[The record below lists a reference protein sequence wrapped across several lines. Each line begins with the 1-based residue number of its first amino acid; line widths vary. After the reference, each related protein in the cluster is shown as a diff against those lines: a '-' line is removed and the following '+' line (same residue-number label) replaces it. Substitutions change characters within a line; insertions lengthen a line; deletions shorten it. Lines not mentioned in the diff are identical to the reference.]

1 MAVGTGAGRVS
12 LIKQLFA
19 LAVIAA
25 IAAAAWYTDGFGLI
39 GDSARNAQS
48 AETAGPT
55 ETPPVIVEP
64 ARLQSDA
71 AIVEAVGTGE
81 AIQGVVIYPET
92 AGEVRNVL
100 FQAGERVAQGTPLLR
115 LDDEDEVLAVELA
128 KVRLQE
134 ARQQLNR
141 YERAAPSGAVSAS
154 EVDTAR
160 TEVEAAKIEL
170 SRAELALRKRTVRA
184 PFAGVLGIPQVDP
197 GDRVTESTA
206 ITTLDDRSS
215 LLVSFEVPEAFAY
228 GITEGQEV
236 EAITWARPG
245 EAFTG
250 VVDSTAARIDP
261 VTRTLTVRARL
272 PNVDDRLRSGMSFV
286 IRVPIGGDRLPSVP
300 SVSVQWQREGAYV
313 WRIDA
318 QNRAEKVAIDVRKRS
333 DTWVLVEGDLAEG
346 DRVVVEGVQ
355 RMRPGIEVEVRQD
368 GGAVV
373 QGEGDGG

>member
-1 MAVGTGAGRVS
+1 MS
-12 LIKQLFA
+12 LFKQLLA
-19 LAVIAA
+19 LAVIAG
-25 IAAAAWYTDGFGLI
+25 IAAAAWYSDGFGLI
-39 GDSARNAQS
+39 GETARNAQS
-48 AETAGPT
+48 AEAEGPAQA
-55 ETPPVIVEP
+55 PPVVVEP

-81 AIQGVVIYPET
+81 AIQGVTIYPET
-92 AGEVRNVL
+92 AGEVRSVL
-100 FQAGERVAQGTPLLR
+100 FQAGERVEQDTPLLQ

-134 ARQQLNR
+134 ARQQLAR

-170 SRAELALRKRTVRA
+170 SRAELSLRKRSVRA
-184 PFAGVLGIPQVDP
+184 PFAGILGIPQVDA

-206 ITTLDDRSS
+206 IATLDDRSI

-228 GITEGQEV
+228 GIEVGQEI

-245 EAFTG
+245 EAFSG
-250 VVDSTAARIDP
+250 RVDSTAARIDP

-272 PNVDDRLRSGMSFV
+272 PNPEDRLRSGMSFV
-286 IRVPIGGDRLPSVP
+286 IRVPIGGNRLPSVP

-318 QNRAEKVAIDVRKRS
+318 QDRAEKVYIEVRKRS
-333 DTWVLVEGDLAEG
+333 DTWVLVEGGIVEG
-346 DRVVVEGVQ
+346 DRIVVEGVQ
-355 RMRPGIEVEVRQD
+355 RLRPGIAVELR
-368 GGAVV
+368 GGGLDVT
-373 QGEGDGG
+373 QGGGGDGG

>member
-1 MAVGTGAGRVS
+1 VS
-12 LIKQLFA
+12 LFKQVLA
-19 LAVIAA
+19 LLVIAGV
-25 IAAAAWYTDGFGLI
+25 AAAAWYSDGFGLI
-39 GDSARNAQS
+39 GESARDAQS
-48 AETAGPT
+48 AETARPA

-81 AIQGVVIYPET
+81 AIQGVIIYPET
-92 AGEVRNVL
+92 AGEVLNVL
-100 FQAGERVAQGTPLLR
+100 FQAGERVEQGTPLLR

-134 ARQQLNR
+134 ARQQLDR

-170 SRAELALRKRTVRA
+170 SRAELALRKRTVLA
-184 PFAGVLGIPQVDP
+184 PFSGIVGIPEVDP

-206 ITTLDDRSS
+206 IATLDDRSA

-228 GITEGQEV
+228 GIEVGQQV
-236 EAITWARPG
+236 DAITWARPG
-245 EAFTG
+245 EAFSGT
-250 VVDSTAARIDP
+250 VDSTAARIDP
-261 VTRTLTVRARL
+261 VTRTLTVRARV
-272 PNVDDRLRSGMSFV
+272 PNADDRLRSGMSFV
-286 IRVPIGGDRLPSVP
+286 IRVPIGGERLPSVP

-318 QNRAEKVAIDVRKRS
+318 QNRAEKVAIEVRKRS
-333 DTWVLVEGDLAEG
+333 DIWVLVEGDIAAG
-346 DRVVVEGVQ
+346 DRIVVEGVQ
-355 RMRPGIEVEVRQD
+355 RMRPGIEVEVRQE

-373 QGEGDGG
+373 QGQGDGG